1 MRLAK
6 FCKVDAWS
14 QALLFTGEA
23 SFSSR
28 FFLNIPEMSAQVKKP
43 TKYYSIIFTETIL
56 FSQKTAYFSNDS
68 YDSYKNSDGNSK
80 SHMT

>member
-28 FFLNIPEMSAQVKKP
+28 FFLNIPEMSAQIKKP

-56 FSQKTAYFSNDS
+56 F
-68 YDSYKNSDGNSK
+68 YKKQPIFRMTHMTHTKIHTK